1 MLQCRYYWVLT
12 FLLVFI
18 FPEGCCEVHEG
29 IVDVYDETGKIKIFM
44 FKYIKFLLNAVECG
58 ISKYLILQ

>member
-29 IVDVYDETGKIKIFM
+29 IVDVYDETGKIKFM
-44 FKYIKFLLNAVECG
+44 FKLN
-58 ISKYLILQ
+58 SY